1 MELLMGIVG
10 VVVVVGHTVLALLV
24 LAHLGKDFVGL
35 MEQTLVRVMLV
46 VEAAGLERLVE
57 LLAMVVL
64 VWLTQLQEV
73 VFFTLAAAAVLVIL
87 PSKAQAAMAVGGLA
101 LMEPQ

>member
-1 MELLMGIVG
+1 
-10 VVVVVGHTVLALLV
+10 
-24 LAHLGKDFVGL
+24 
-35 MEQTLVRVMLV
+35 
-46 VEAAGLERLVE
+46 
-57 LLAMVVL
+57 
-64 VWLTQLQEV
+64 